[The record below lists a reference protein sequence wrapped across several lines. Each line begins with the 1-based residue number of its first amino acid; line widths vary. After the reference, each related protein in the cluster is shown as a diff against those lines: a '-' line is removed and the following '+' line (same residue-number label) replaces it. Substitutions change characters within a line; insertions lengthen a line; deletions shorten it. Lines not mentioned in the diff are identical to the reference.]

1 MNTLIIAKK
10 EIVSAFRDKRTFLFM
25 LAFPIVLIM
34 ILGTALANAFDQQA
48 AAVGEVHVLYK
59 DKSDEAFSQ
68 GFKTFAKEAKT
79 SGVHFKKV
87 LSDMDGRQEIKQG
100 NYDAYLEI
108 ENSGIKLYQMDKNSM
123 KTSIIQGMLTAFANR
138 YNAAAEIIK
147 AAPEQA
153 GAVLGDTSG
162 DHYIKETSLSSD
174 RKPSSMDYYAVA
186 MTTLIAL
193 YSALS
198 ASYLIRGERL
208 GKTAD
213 RLIAAPVHKGEI
225 FVGKLIGNLVTNGLC
240 IFAVVIFSK
249 YVFKANWGDHLGLVA
264 AVLFSIVLFAVC
276 LGLGVSY
283 LTRTGEAA
291 VAIINV
297 LIPLVAFF
305 GGAYFPV
312 DGPEGVLAL
321 IKDLSPLAWTNEAIM
336 NIIFADDL
344 AAGLP
349 AILLNIGLSL
359 LFLLIAVVSLQRR
372 EGL

>member
-10 EIVSAFRDKRTFLFM
+10 EIVSAFRDKRTLLFM

-34 ILGTALANAFDQQA
+34 ILGTALTNAFDQQ

-59 DKSDEAFSQ
+59 DKSDGAFSQ

-87 LSDMDGRQEIKQG
+87 LSDMDEKQEIKQG
-100 NYDAYLEI
+100 NYDVYLEI

-123 KTSIIQGMLTAFANR
+123 KNSIIQGMLTAFANR

-153 GAVLGDTSG
+153 GAVLGDTPG
-162 DHYIKETSLSSD
+162 DNYIKETSLSSD
-174 RKPSSMDYYAVA
+174 RQPNSMDYYAVT

-225 FVGKLIGNLVTNGLC
+225 FAGKLIGNLVTNGLC
-240 IFAVVIFSK
+240 IFAVVAFSK
-249 YVFKANWGDHLGLVA
+249 YVFKADWGDHLGLVA

-297 LIPLVAFF
+297 VIPLVAFF

-312 DGPEGVLAL
+312 DDAEGVLAL
-321 IKDLSPLAWTNEAIM
+321 IKDMSPLAWTNEAIM
-336 NIIFADDL
+336 NIIFANDL

>member
-1 MNTLIIAKK
+1 M
-10 EIVSAFRDKRTFLFM
+10 
-25 LAFPIVLIM
+25 
-34 ILGTALANAFDQQA
+34 
-48 AAVGEVHVLYK
+48 
-59 DKSDEAFSQ
+59 
-68 GFKTFAKEAKT
+68 
-79 SGVHFKKV
+79 
-87 LSDMDGRQEIKQG
+87 
-100 NYDAYLEI
+100 
-108 ENSGIKLYQMDKNSM
+108 KN
-123 KTSIIQGMLTAFANR
+123 SIIQGMLTAFANR
-138 YNAAAEIIK
+138 YNAAQEIIK

-153 GAVLGDTSG
+153 GAVLGDTPG

-174 RKPSSMDYYAVA
+174 RKPNSMDYYAVT

-225 FVGKLIGNLVTNGLC
+225 FAGKLIGNLVTNGLC

-249 YVFKANWGDHLGLVA
+249 YVFKAYWGDHLALVA

-312 DGPEGVLAL
+312 EGAEGVLAL
-321 IKDLSPLAWTNEAIM
+321 IKDLSPLTWTNEAIM

-349 AILLNIGLSL
+349 VILLNIGLSL